1 MKYRIGDALLRTLN
15 RLVQRPS
22 QNQPRFLLDTTTQ
35 WKVQSMNLA
44 SSGIG
49 RVVNRLT
56 FELLKR
62 PPQGLLVTP
71 VRADDDPKHFCVTR
85 RYQAS
90 HLDEVFVG
98 KEERIRLRRGDHFFA
113 MDLNH
118 ALVHQ
123 TAFLDR
129 VRQNGGRLSALV
141 YDLLPMQRP
150 DWFPPGLDELHHRWF
165 DTISQFDDL
174 VCISRTVAEDVR
186 SELQQRMPTH
196 RHPRVSWFHL
206 GCELPTKPKGELPLQ
221 LLERP
226 TVLLVSILWK
236 RKGHEQTLDAFERLW
251 QAGEDVNLVFA
262 GRVGWGLDELISRI
276 ADHPENGKRLF
287 WFNGPDDGL
296 LGQLYA
302 RCSGVLVAS
311 EGEGFGLPVVEA
323 LAHQRPVLARDLPIF
338 KEIAGDRVTYFR
350 AESPA
355 QLAQALHH
363 WLAAIPQL
371 VPHEDA
377 PPPLSWTEASAQL
390 LAALNLKAS

>member
-1 MKYRIGDALLRTLN
+1 MKKWDISALTATLFGS
-15 RLVQRPS
+15 RAS

-35 WKVQSMNLA
+35 WLVHYNKLPSG
-44 SSGIG
+44 GIG

-56 FELLKR
+56 YELLKR
-62 PPQGLLVTP
+62 PPQGLAVTP
-71 VRADDDPKHFCVTR
+71 VRADSRPLHFRVAR
-85 RYQAS
+85 RYEAS
-90 HLDEVFVG
+90 LLGETFVG
-98 KEERIRLRRGDHFFA
+98 GEELVKLRPGDHFFA

-118 ALVHQ
+118 TLVHR

-141 YDLLPMQRP
+141 YDLLPLQRP
-150 DWFPPGLDELHHRWF
+150 DWFPPGLDESHSRWF
-165 DTISQFDDL
+165 DAISQFDDL
-174 VCISRTVAEDVR
+174 VCISRTVAEDVL
-186 SELQQRMPTH
+186 SELQQRMPEH

-206 GCELPTKPKGELPLQ
+206 GCELPTKPKGTLPQ
-221 LLERP
+221 QISERP

-236 RKGHEQTLDAFERLW
+236 RKGHEQTLDAFEQLW
-251 QAGEDVNLVFA
+251 NSGENVNLVFA
-262 GRVGWGLDELISRI
+262 GRVGWGLDSLIRRI

-302 RCSGVLVAS
+302 SCSGVLVAS

-338 KEIAGDRVTYFR
+338 KEIAGDRATYFR
-350 AESPA
+350 AESSD

-363 WLAAIPQL
+363 WITAIPHIM
-371 VPHEDA
+371 PCEN
-377 PPPLSWTEASAQL
+377 PPPLLRWPESSVQL
-390 LAALNLKAS
+390 LSALNLKAS

>member
-1 MKYRIGDALLRTLN
+1 MKYRVGDALVRTLKL
-15 RLVQRPS
+15 LVQRPS
-22 QNQPRFLLDTTTQ
+22 QNPPRFLLDTTTQ
-35 WKVQSMNLA
+35 WTAQCMNQP

-62 PPQGLLVTP
+62 PPQGLVVTP
-71 VRADDDPKHFCVTR
+71 VRADDDLQHFRIAR

-90 HLDEVFVG
+90 LLGEVFVG
-98 KEERIRLRRGDHFFA
+98 EEERVEVRRGDHFFA

-118 ALVHQ
+118 ALVHR

-129 VRQNGGRLSALV
+129 IRQNGGRLSAIV
-141 YDLLPMQRP
+141 HDLLPIQRP
-150 DWFPPGLDELHHRWF
+150 DWFPPGLAEAHHRWL
-165 DTISQFDDL
+165 DAISQFDDL

-186 SELQQRMPTH
+186 AALQQRMPTH

-206 GCELPTKPKGELPLQ
+206 GCELPTKPTGELPQQ
-221 LLERP
+221 LSERP

-236 RKGHEQTLDAFERLW
+236 RKGHAQTLDAFERLW
-251 QAGEDVNLVFA
+251 HAGEDVNLVFA

-323 LAHQRPVLARDLPIF
+323 LAHRRPVLARDLPIF

-355 QLAQALHH
+355 QLAQALLP

-371 VPHEDA
+371 VPREDA
-377 PPPLSWTEASAQL
+377 PPPQSWSEASDQL
-390 LAALNLKAS
+390 LAALDLKAS